1 MMTYHF
7 LYFIVKENHK
17 SHRRVV
23 NMKYFNEESS
33 KVLNELKVDI
43 SKGLSSSEVKER
55 LDEYGTNEFTKQEK
69 GSIWDSI
76 KEAIVE
82 PMMMILLAAA
92 LISALVAEYA
102 DAIGIVCA
110 VAIGIS
116 IGIFTEG
123 KSQKA
128 ADALSKMTENI
139 EVKVLR
145 NGKIVQ
151 VNKIDL
157 VPGDI
162 VSIETGDMV
171 PADGR
176 LLNTIDLMAR
186 EDMLTG
192 ESEDVSK
199 DAEAIIEMENIKAK
213 DKNIIQDPI
222 PAKQLNMVFGGTLVA
237 YGRASFVVTSTGDK
251 SEMGEIARNLVES
264 DLQTPL
270 QAKLGDL
277 GGKISKVS
285 SAIAAV
291 LFIVMIV
298 KMVLAKTISPDTSG
312 VFAFLESVGP
322 IKTAFVVCVALI
334 VAAVPEGLPTMI
346 NMTLAITM
354 QKMAKIN
361 ALVTKKEACET
372 IGSVSVICSDKT
384 GTLTQNRMTV
394 EKVYLNGKFRERDEL
409 SESNNYFIDNC
420 LVNSTADIEKD
431 DSEVKYLGSATEC
444 ALLLYNDACDYVQE
458 RENATIAHQIPFSSK
473 NKRMSTV
480 IEEEEGSTV
489 LTKGAPEIILELCKY
504 EHINCVEK
512 ELNAARRKEILDE
525 IEILQKKSMRVL
537 GFAYGNISEEVAIAS
552 ENGTLHEDLV
562 FTGFVGIRDPLRLDV
577 SEAIEIA
584 RNAGVSTKMLTGDNI
599 NTAIAIGE
607 ELGLLDGKHRA
618 VEATYID
625 TLSEEELRQEITTIS
640 IVARSKPDT
649 KMRIV
654 EALQKNGEVVA
665 VTGDGI
671 NDAPA
676 LTKAD
681 VGIAMGIAG
690 TEVSK
695 NAADIILTD
704 DSFGTIVK
712 GIKWGRGIYEN
723 FQRFIQFQ
731 ITVNIIAFLTAI
743 LSVVL
748 DFQMPFTTIQLLWVN
763 IIMDGP
769 PALSLGLEPV
779 RDAVL
784 NRKPTNRN
792 ASIITKQ
799 MMKSMISNA
808 LYITCVLMIQMKFDI
823 LGTGF
828 PEKGVTEANEMQT
841 VLFALFAFSALFN
854 AFNCREF
861 GMDSIFTNLTK
872 NTIFLKI
879 ITGTAVAQIFVTEVF
894 GRFFNAVPLSI
905 TMWLKIILLSSLVIV
920 VNEVIKLILRTFT
933 KKPEQSESES
943 EKKIAA

>member
-1 MMTYHF
+1 
-7 LYFIVKENHK
+7 
-17 SHRRVV
+17 
-23 NMKYFNEESS
+23 MKYFNEETS
-33 KVLNELKVDI
+33 KVLEELKVDPI
-43 SKGLSSSEVKER
+43 KGLSNPEAQDR
-55 LDEYGTNEFTKQEK
+55 LLKYGPNEFSKQEK
-69 GSIWDSI
+69 GSLWDDI
-76 KEAIVE
+76 KDALTE
-82 PMMMILLAAA
+82 PMMIILLVAA
-92 LISALVAEYA
+92 LISAIIGEVQ

-110 VAIGIS
+110 VAIGIA
-116 IGIFTEG
+116 IGIITEG

-128 ADALSKMTENI
+128 AEALSKMTENI

-145 NGKIVQ
+145 DGSIMQISKN
-151 VNKIDL
+151 DL

-162 VSIETGDMV
+162 VFIEMGDMV

-176 LLNTIDLMAR
+176 LIDTIDLKVR

-192 ESEDVSK
+192 ESEDVNK
-199 DAEAIIEMENIKAK
+199 HAEAIIEMEVIEAK
-213 DKNIIQDPI
+213 GKTVIQDPI
-222 PAKQLNMVFGGTLVA
+222 PAKQINMAFGGTLVA
-237 YGRASFVVTSTGDK
+237 YGRGKLLVTATGDS
-251 SEMGEIARNLVES
+251 SEMGRIAKNLEDGDVE
-264 DLQTPL
+264 TPL
-270 QAKLGDL
+270 QIKLGDL

-285 SAIAAV
+285 SAIAAI
-291 LFIVMIV
+291 LFIIMII
-298 KMVLAKTISPDTSG
+298 KMVLANTLNIDTSG
-312 VFAFLESVGP
+312 FMPFLQSIEP

-394 EKVYLNGKFRERDEL
+394 EKVYLHGTFMEKDGLTENSRH
-409 SESNNYFIDNC
+409 FIDNC
-420 LVNSTADIEKD
+420 LINSTADIEKKD
-431 DSEVKYLGSATEC
+431 GEVKYLGSATEC
-444 ALLLYNDACDYVQE
+444 ALLLYHDSYDYIKE
-458 RENATIAHQIPFSSK
+458 REAKKVLHQIPFTSK
-473 NKRMSTV
+473 RKRMST
-480 IEEEEGSTV
+480 IIDAEDSCTV
-489 LTKGAPEIILELCKY
+489 FTKGAPEVILELCHY
-504 EHINCVEK
+504 EHIDDKVLKLTDE
-512 ELNAARRKEILDE
+512 RRNEIFE
-525 IEILQKKSMRVL
+525 AIESLQRKSMRVL
-537 GFAYGNISEEVAIAS
+537 GFSYRNIHEEVAMSGEEVAI
-552 ENGTLHEDLV
+552 ENQLV
-562 FTGFVGIRDPLRLDV
+562 FSGFVGIKDPLRPEV
-577 SEAIEIA
+577 NEAVAVAKE
-584 RNAGVSTKMLTGDNI
+584 AGVTTKMLTGDNI

-607 ELGLLDGKHRA
+607 DLGLLQDGLKA

-625 TLSEEELRQEITTIS
+625 TLTDEELREEIKTIA

-654 EALQKNGEVVA
+654 QALQANGEVVA

-731 ITVNIIAFLTAI
+731 ITVNIVAFLTAI
-743 LSVVL
+743 LSVL
-748 DFQMPFTTIQLLWVN
+748 FNFDMPFTTIQLLWVN

-779 RDAVL
+779 RDIVL
-784 NRKPTNRN
+784 KRKPTNRN
-792 ASIITKQ
+792 ASIITK
-799 MMKSMISNA
+799 SMFKTMVLNA
-808 LYITCVLMIQMKFDI
+808 SYITAVIMIQMIFNP
-823 LGTGF
+823 LGASTVPVVGSN
-828 PEKGVTEANEMQT
+828 GATEMET

-854 AFNCREF
+854 ALNCREF
-861 GMDSIFTNLTK
+861 GTNSIIPYFKN
-872 NTIFLKI
+872 NTIALKI
-879 ITGTAVAQIFVTEVF
+879 ISITAIVQVF
-894 GRFFNAVPLSI
+894 ITDVFSNFFNAVYLSPI
-905 TMWLKIILLSSLVIV
+905 MWVKVLLASAFVVV
-920 VNEVIKLILRTFT
+920 VNEVVKLFLRMF
-933 KKPEQSESES
+933 KKD
-943 EKKIAA
+943 EKVNNNNKMVA

>member
-1 MMTYHF
+1 VSTYHF
-7 LYFIVKENHK
+7 LHFNVKENYK
-17 SHRRVV
+17 DYGKVD
-23 NMKYFNEESS
+23 NMKYFNEKSS
-33 KVLNELKVDI
+33 EVLNELKVDS
-43 SKGLSSSEVKER
+43 SKGLSSLEVKER
-55 LDEYGTNEFTKQEK
+55 LEKYGANEFTKQEK
-69 GSIWDSI
+69 ASIWDSV
-76 KEAIVE
+76 KEAITE

-92 LISALVAEYA
+92 LISALVGEFH

-110 VAIGIS
+110 VAVGIS

-128 ADALSKMTENI
+128 AEALSKMTENI
-139 EVKVLR
+139 EVKALR

-151 VNKIDL
+151 VSKSDL

-176 LLNTIDLMAR
+176 LISSIDLMVR
-186 EDMLTG
+186 EDILTG
-192 ESEDVSK
+192 ESEDVNKNS
-199 DAEAIIEMENIKAK
+199 EILIEMENIKTK
-213 DKNIIQDPI
+213 DKNIVQDPI
-222 PAKQLNMVFGGTLVA
+222 PAKQKNMVFGGTLIA
-237 YGRASFVVTSTGDK
+237 YGRASFVVTATGDD
-251 SEMGEIARNLVES
+251 SQMGEIAKNLEES

-277 GGKISKVS
+277 GGKISKIS

-298 KMVLAKTISPDTSG
+298 KMVLANTLLVDTSG
-312 VFAFLESVGP
+312 VLAFLDSIGP

-372 IGSVSVICSDKT
+372 IGSISVICSDKT

-394 EKVYLNGKFRERDEL
+394 EKVYLNGKYKERDEL
-409 SESNNYFIDNC
+409 SHRNNYFIDNC
-420 LVNSTADIEKD
+420 LVNSTADIQKD
-431 DSEVKYLGSATEC
+431 DNEVKYLGSATEC

-458 RENATIAHQIPFSSK
+458 RQSAKIAHQIPFSSK

-480 IEEEEGSTV
+480 IEGDDGHTV

-504 EHINCVEK
+504 EHVNCMEVELDD
-512 ELNAARRKEILDE
+512 ERRGEILAE
-525 IEILQKKSMRVL
+525 IEKLQRKSMRVL
-537 GFAYGNISEEVAIAS
+537 GFAYGNISEEVALAT
-552 ENGTLHEDLV
+552 EQGTLEEDLV
-562 FTGFVGIRDPLRLDV
+562 FTGFVGIKDPLRLDV
-577 SEAIEIA
+577 KEAVETA
-584 RNAGVSTKMLTGDNI
+584 KKAGVATKMLTGDNI

-607 ELGLLDGKHRA
+607 ELGLLDGNHRA

-625 TLSEEELRQEITTIS
+625 TLSADELKEEIKTIS

-654 EALQKNGEVVA
+654 EALQSNGEVVA

-743 LSVVL
+743 LSVVF

-784 NRKPTNRN
+784 NRKPTDRN
-792 ASIITKQ
+792 ASIITKK
-799 MMKSMISNA
+799 MMQSMIANA
-808 LYITCVLMIQMKFDI
+808 LYITSIIMIQMKFDI
-823 LGTGF
+823 LGAGF
-828 PEKGVTEANEMQT
+828 PKEGVTGPNEMQT

-861 GMDSIFTNLTK
+861 GTDSILPNIAK
-872 NTIFLKI
+872 NSIFLKVI
-879 ITGTAVAQIFVTEVF
+879 SATAATQILVTTVF
-894 GRFFNAVPLSI
+894 ADFFNAVPLSV
-905 TMWLKIILLSSLVIV
+905 TMWLKIIALASLIIV
-920 VNEVIKLILRTFT
+920 VNEVAKLIMRPFV
-933 KKPEQSESES
+933 KKQEKIQSESE
-943 EKKIAA
+943 EKIAA